1 MFDALAGLMAWFY
14 DIWPSYG
21 GAIILLTLTVMLA
34 LTPLTL
40 RGTRSMLNMQRLQ
53 PEMKR
58 IQKEY
63 KDDRQR
69 MNEELMAFYKE
80 NGINPLSSCLP
91 LLIQMPV
98 FIILYR
104 VLNGLTAGQADTP
117 ESAVCPTGG
126 CFDPSY
132 LDSGTSLYQ
141 SLISHT
147 QMDWL
152 GIDLAI
158 SPLDALSKGFGTF
171 FPYGIMI
178 IVVLISGYVQQAQ
191 IQGRS
196 QNQQNTN
203 PQQQMIMKILP
214 LFIGVISFSLPG
226 ALVLYFVTSNL
237 FRVGQQFLITHT
249 IYKDE
254 ALEAGVIEA
263 DSEEKP
269 KAEKPKKELS
279 GNGSGSSG
287 TKGKATPPRNAGGA
301 SKSKGSNKRTTSGRN
316 DSKGSNGKG
325 SGGSAG
331 PSLPQPRPRKKKR

>member
-1 MFDALAGLMAWFY
+1 MFNALAGLMAWFY

-21 GAIILLTLTVMLA
+21 GAIILLTLTVMIV

-40 RGTRSMLNMQRLQ
+40 RGTRSMLRMQRLQ

-58 IQKEY
+58 IQKEH

-69 MNEELMAFYKE
+69 MNEELMAFYKD

-104 VLNGLTAGQADTP
+104 VLSGLTAGQKDTP
-117 ESAVCPTGG
+117 VSDVCPTGG
-126 CFDPSY
+126 CFDPKY
-132 LDSGTSLYQ
+132 LDESTSLYQ

-152 GIDLAI
+152 GFDLAI
-158 SPLDALSKGFGTF
+158 SPSKALGEGFTTF
-171 FPYGIMI
+171 LPYGIMI
-178 IVVLISGYVQQAQ
+178 VIVLISGYVQQAQ
-191 IQGRS
+191 IQGRAS
-196 QNQQNTN
+196 NQNVN

-214 LFIGVISFSLPG
+214 AFIGLISFGLPG

-249 IYKDE
+249 IYKDD
-254 ALEAGVIEA
+254 ALVAGVIEA
-263 DSEEKP
+263 DAEEKP
-269 KAEKPKKELS
+269 KADKAKDDKPKKATS
-279 GNGSGSSG
+279 TNGSGSTG
-287 TKGKATPPRNAGGA
+287 TKGKATPPRNAGGSSNGKA
-301 SKSKGSNKRTTSGRN
+301 KGSNKRTTSGRSDN
-316 DSKGSNGKG
+316 KGS
-325 SGGSAG
+325 SG

>member
-14 DIWPSYG
+14 SIWPSYG
-21 GAIILLTLTVMLA
+21 GAIILLTLTVMLV

-40 RGTRSMLNMQRLQ
+40 RGTRSMLRMQRLQ

-58 IQKEY
+58 IQKEF

-69 MNEELMAFYKE
+69 QNEELMAFYKE

-104 VLNGLTAGQADTP
+104 VLRGLTKQVED
-117 ESAVCPTGG
+117 GG
-126 CFDPSY
+126 TFQPSY
-132 LDSGTSLYQ
+132 LKHSTELYQ
-141 SLISHT
+141 SLVGHT
-147 QMDWL
+147 EMNWL

-158 SPLDALSKGFGTF
+158 SPSAALSDGFGTF
-171 FPYGIMI
+171 WPYGVM
-178 IVVLISGYVQQAQ
+178 IVVVLVSGYVQQAQ

-196 QNQQNTN
+196 QNQQNVN

-214 LFIGVISFSLPG
+214 LFIGVISFGLPG

-249 IYKDE
+249 IYKEDAE
-254 ALEAGVIEA
+254 AAGVIEA
-263 DSEEKP
+263 DSHEKP
-269 KAEKPKKELS
+269 KDKPKDKAKKPAITD
-279 GNGSGSSG
+279 GNGSSGS
-287 TKGKATPPRNAGGA
+287 KGRATPPRSAGGG
-301 SKSKGSNKRTTSGRN
+301 SSNGMPKGKNKRTTPGRGG
-316 DSKGSNGKG
+316 SKGST
-325 SGGSAG
+325 S

>member
-1 MFDALAGLMAWFY
+1 MFQPLAGLMAWFF

-21 GAIILLTLTVMLA
+21 GTIILLTLSVMIV

-40 RGTRSMLNMQRLQ
+40 RGTRSMLRMQRLQ

-104 VLNGLTAGQADTP
+104 VLHGLTQNTGGVTEACTG
-117 ESAVCPTGG
+117 GG
-126 CFDPSY
+126 CFQPKY
-132 LDSGTSLYQ
+132 LDDSTALYQ

-147 QMDWL
+147 ELNWL
-152 GIDLAI
+152 GFDLAI
-158 SPLDALSKGFGTF
+158 SPSQALSEGFTTF
-171 FPYGIMI
+171 LPYGIMI
-178 IVVLISGYVQQAQ
+178 VIVLISGYVQQAQ

-196 QNQQNTN
+196 TNQQVN

-214 LFIGVISFSLPG
+214 AFIGLISFGLPG

-249 IYKDE
+249 IYKDD
-254 ALEAGVIEA
+254 ALQAGVIDA
-263 DSEEKP
+263 DAEEKP
-269 KAEKPKKELS
+269 KEDKPKKAVT
-279 GNGSGSSG
+279 NGSGAGG
-287 TKGKATPPRNAGGA
+287 TKGKPTPPRSAGGSSSNGKA
-301 SKSKGSNKRTTSGRN
+301 KGSNKRTTSGRN
-316 DSKGSNGKG
+316 DGKG
-325 SGGSAG
+325 STS

>member
-1 MFDALAGLMAWFY
+1 MFNALAGLMAWFY

-21 GAIILLTLTVMLA
+21 GAIILLTLTVMLV

-40 RGTRSMLNMQRLQ
+40 RGTRSMLRMQRLQ

-69 MNEELMAFYKE
+69 MNEELMAFYKD

-104 VLNGLTAGQADTP
+104 VLRGLTKQVED
-117 ESAVCPTGG
+117 GG
-126 CFDPSY
+126 TFQPSY
-132 LDSGTSLYQ
+132 LSHDTSLYQ
-141 SLISHT
+141 SLVGHT
-147 QMDWL
+147 EMNWL
-152 GIDLAI
+152 GFDLAI
-158 SPLDALSKGFGTF
+158 SPSQALSEGFVTF
-171 FPYGIMI
+171 LPYGIMI
-178 IVVLISGYVQQAQ
+178 VIVLISGYVQQAQ

-196 QNQQNTN
+196 TNQQVN

-214 LFIGVISFSLPG
+214 AFIGLISFGLPG

-249 IYKDE
+249 IYKDD
-254 ALEAGVIEA
+254 ALQAGVIDA
-263 DSEEKP
+263 DSDEKP
-269 KAEKPKKELS
+269 EKPEKAKKS
-279 GNGSGSSG
+279 SSNGAGSGG
-287 TKGKATPPRNAGGA
+287 TKGRATPPRTTGSSSSNGKA
-301 SKSKGSNKRTTSGRN
+301 KGSNKRTTGGRS
-316 DSKGSNGKG
+316 DGKG
-325 SGGSAG
+325 GSTP

>member
-14 DIWPSYG
+14 SWWPSYG
-21 GAIILLTLTVMLA
+21 GAIILLTLSVMFV

-40 RGTRSMLNMQRLQ
+40 RGTRSMLRMQRLQ

-58 IQKEY
+58 IQKEF

-69 MNEELMAFYKE
+69 QNEELMAFYKE

-104 VLNGLTAGQADTP
+104 VLSGLTK
-117 ESAVCPTGG
+117 TGDDK
-126 CFDPSY
+126 FFTPSY
-132 LDSGTSLYQ
+132 LNESSDLYQ
-141 SLISHT
+141 DLIRHKE
-147 QMDWL
+147 MNFL
-152 GIDLAI
+152 GFDLAI
-158 SPLDALSKGFGTF
+158 SPSDALSDGFATF
-171 FPYGIMI
+171 WPFGVMI
-178 IVVLISGYVQQAQ
+178 IVVLVSGYVQQAQ

-196 QNQQNTN
+196 SNQQNTN

-214 LFIGVISFSLPG
+214 LFIGVISFGLPG

-249 IYKDE
+249 IYKDDAE
-254 ALEAGVIEA
+254 AAGVIEV

-269 KAEKPKKELS
+269 KPKKPPS
-279 GNGSGSSG
+279 GGTGSAGV
-287 TKGKATPPRNAGGA
+287 KGKPTPPRGGGPSSNGKA
-301 SKSKGSNKRTTSGRN
+301 KGNNKRTTSGRS
-316 DSKGSNGKG
+316 DGKG
-325 SGGSAG
+325 STQPA
-331 PSLPQPRPRKKKR
+331 LPQPRPRKKKR